1 MAFVDAGA
9 AIAGAVGLAD
19 SAVAVGAGTALAGG
33 AAGALGG
40 AGLAALTGQNI
51 GSGALSGGLMGAL
64 GGGLGYALAAPAA
77 DSAGLSGDIAS
88 QGELMGAP
96 QANITQAQQQL
107 AAQQAA
113 AHPQIFGQTAGKFV
127 EAHPWVVPAG
137 IAGASMLANT
147 KSSGP
152 TNPNTIAANAEQPI
166 APIYPAPNIHGTFP
180 QQDPYVPSYPSYAGG
195 GSVAP
200 APGVNKYYAMGM
212 QMAQPAQPAQQPPTT
227 PNNPQ
232 QPIGMKSGGIADIPT
247 TMMAG
252 GGVPRMVSGPGD
264 GVSDDVNAVIGGDQ
278 PAKIANGEFIIPS
291 RIVSE
296 IGNGSSDAG
305 ARRLYD
311 MMDRVQERRKK
322 TIGKENVAVD
332 SKAHKELPM

>member
-9 AIAGAVGLAD
+9 AMMMSAAAEMGATGGLLSAAGAVG
-19 SAVAVGAGTALAGG
+19 
-33 AAGALGG
+33 GALGG
-40 AGLAALTGQNI
+40 AGMGALSGAGIAALTGQNI
-51 GSGALSGGLMGAL
+51 GQGALSGAGMGAL
-64 GGGLGYALAAPAA
+64 GGGLGFAIGAPSAAAGFPA
-77 DSAGLSGDIAS
+77 DSTTGVLSTAGED
-88 QGELMGAP
+88 
-96 QANITQAQQQL
+96 

-113 AHPQIFGQTAGKFV
+113 AHPQIFGPTAGNFV
-127 EAHPWVVPAG
+127 RAHPWVVPAG

-147 KSSGP
+147 KSSSP

-212 QMAQPAQPAQQPPTT
+212 QMAQQPAQPAQPTPTT

-232 QPIGMKSGGIADIPT
+232 QPSIGMKSGGIADIPT